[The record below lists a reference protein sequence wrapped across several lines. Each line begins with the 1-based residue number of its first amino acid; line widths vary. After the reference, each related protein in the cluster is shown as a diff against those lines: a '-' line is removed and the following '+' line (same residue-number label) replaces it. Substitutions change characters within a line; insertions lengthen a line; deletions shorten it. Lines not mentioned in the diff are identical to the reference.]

1 MRQIDCETLTGF
13 RASRDGLRAAKPRYA
28 HAMKRLAAL
37 SLMGVSCASLGP
49 LLGGRDRTGGGDRS
63 IRRAA
68 DAPASEPTLISE
80 TTLGALPVRK
90 WRLGNGLEVVL
101 MPDPAATSVAYMTW
115 FRVGSRHENADAG
128 ETGLAHL
135 FEHLMFTQTRSAKA
149 TGEFDRRMEQ
159 AGASTN
165 AMTYY
170 DFTAYI
176 DELPPGAVQLA
187 VDLES
192 DRMVNLALTDAQVNT
207 ERDVVAEE
215 RLGDVDD
222 SVDGTLDELI
232 YGRAFTRHPY
242 RWPVIGRMAD
252 IQAVTRDKAT
262 RFYKTF
268 YAPNNAVVVVAGRF
282 DAQQVL
288 STIARGYADIP
299 PSPNLPT
306 DTTPPERA
314 PAQEIRLDIERPVP
328 ADRLALAYPSPGLG
342 DADRAAFEVLDEI
355 LTGGPSAR
363 LHRRLVVESQIASS
377 VDAGAAATR
386 DPALYGIWV
395 QLRKGHRADEAERL
409 IDQELKA
416 LLDKPV
422 ADSDLRKA
430 RNRIETAFWRVLA
443 SSEGRANQL
452 GEFDVVAGD
461 YRKLFSRADEIA
473 RVTAADVQR
482 VARAYLGG
490 KGRVVAVA
498 RPKAA
503 GAKRQ
508 TGS

>member
-1 MRQIDCETLTGF
+1 MRKSC
-13 RASRDGLRAAKPRYA
+13 
-28 HAMKRLAAL
+28 LAAL
-37 SLMGVSCASLGP
+37 SLMGMSCAGLGP
-49 LLGGRDRTGGGDRS
+49 LVGGRDRSGGGDKPV
-63 IRRAA
+63 RRVAGEAA
-68 DAPASEPTLISE
+68 EKQAQLISE
-80 TTLGALPVRK
+80 TKLGALSIRK

-135 FEHLMFTQTRSAKA
+135 FEHLMFTQTRAAKA
-149 TGEFDRRMEQ
+149 PGDFDRRMEQ

-176 DELPPGAVQLA
+176 DELPPGEVPLA

-192 DRMVNLALTDAQVNT
+192 DRMVNLALTDDQVRT

-222 SVDGTLDELI
+222 SVDGTLDEMI
-232 YGRAFTRHPY
+232 YGKAFTRHPY

-252 IQAVTRDKAT
+252 IKAVTRDKAT

-282 DAQQVL
+282 DAQEVL
-288 STIARGYADIP
+288 SLVARGYGDIP
-299 PSPNLPT
+299 PSPSLPT
-306 DTTPPERA
+306 DASTPERA

-328 ADRLALAYPSPGLG
+328 ADRLALAFPSPGLA
-342 DADRAAFEVLDEI
+342 DPDRAAFEVLDEI

-395 QLRKGHRADEAERL
+395 QLRKGHRADEAEKM
-409 IDQELKA
+409 IDRELQAIIEKQVSEA
-416 LLDKPV
+416 
-422 ADSDLRKA
+422 DLRKA
-430 RNRIETAFWRVLA
+430 RNRMETAFWRGLA

-452 GEFDVVAGD
+452 GEFEVVAGD
-461 YRKLFSRADEIA
+461 YRKLFSRPDEIG

-503 GAKRQ
+503 ASRREA
-508 TGS
+508 GS